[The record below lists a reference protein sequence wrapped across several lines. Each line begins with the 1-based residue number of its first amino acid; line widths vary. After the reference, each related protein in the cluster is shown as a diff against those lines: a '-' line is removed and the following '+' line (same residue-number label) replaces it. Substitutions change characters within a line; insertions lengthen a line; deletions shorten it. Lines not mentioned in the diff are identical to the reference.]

1 MLDSSPP
8 AALVFT
14 RRFLKKSPKSN
25 RAEQIGAEDLIDR
38 RYLDELDKSGLFAK
52 LWDGK
57 K

>member
-1 MLDSSPP
+1 MEPRLEIKPEGIQAILEEVVKVD
-8 AALVFT
+8 L
-14 RRFLKKSPKSN
+14 
-25 RAEQIGAEDLIDR
+25 RAKQVKVEDLIDR